1 MMTGLNHCARPLQ
14 IQGRVHET
22 AANDGDCERNS
33 EASIASSSQTS
44 REAPA
49 QPHFTPTSAASP
61 ASFVPTLTPHK
72 KVKKV
77 CLSNQTLPYTSSTTP
92 VVGVVQWED
101 VSRSA
106 NSTTHVT
113 YPSRGPRVSIV

>member
-77 CLSNQTLPYTSSTTP
+77 CLYQTKHSLTRHRPLRWS
-92 VVGVVQWED
+92 VW
-101 VSRSA
+101 RSGKMCPDLLIQQL
-106 NSTTHVT
+106 T
-113 YPSRGPRVSIV
+113 